1 MENELI
7 NSALL
12 FLSLL
17 YLFFAIISLLLIIK
31 LIRSKDSLYNISYF
45 FYSGLLLT
53 TIFRT
58 INLIIISFK
67 NDDVQNSI
75 FLFNILVLLP
85 DMLFTCFFFILVW
98 HALIH
103 YIVSHI
109 NVENDT
115 NLYLSTNDDDPKI
128 KKKFIMFYILLCL
141 FI

>member
-7 NSALL
+7 NLALL

-67 NDDVQNSI
+67 NDAVQN
-75 FLFNILVLLP
+75 
-85 DMLFTCFFFILVW
+85 
-98 HALIH
+98 
-103 YIVSHI
+103 
-109 NVENDT
+109 
-115 NLYLSTNDDDPKI
+115 
-128 KKKFIMFYILLCL
+128 
-141 FI
+141 